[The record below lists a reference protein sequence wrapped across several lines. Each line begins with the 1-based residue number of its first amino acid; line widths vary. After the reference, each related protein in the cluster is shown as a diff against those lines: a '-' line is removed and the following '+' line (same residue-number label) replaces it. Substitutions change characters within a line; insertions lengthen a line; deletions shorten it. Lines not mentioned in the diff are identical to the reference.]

1 MAFRRLSM
9 RKIKEVLRLCWGN
22 GLTARQAAKSLGVAR
37 STLKDYLDRAERA
50 NLSWPIPE
58 DLNEA
63 TLENLLFPSTVP
75 LSIERRNMPSFD
87 YIFKE
92 LKRKHVT
99 MQLLWHEY
107 REKNPDGYQYSQFCL
122 RYRHWKKTLDISLRQ
137 DYKAGEKLCPVFFE
151 LDRIGFF
158 CASIFRSSLPVS
170 QSLSKRISS
179 SPSALPIESSRQP

>member
-63 TLENLLFPSTVP
+63 ALENLLFPSTVP

-137 DYKAGEKLCPVFFE
+137 DYKAGEKLFVDYAGDTIPTHDPATGETPDVNNGHHISMLVQFF
-151 LDRIGFF
+151 LN
-158 CASIFRSSLPVS
+158 
-170 QSLSKRISS
+170 
-179 SPSALPIESSRQP
+179 